1 MQDIVK
7 QELTVGNMVVFNPP
21 KYKGLVTGTVI
32 GFTPKMIKV
41 KYSAFWVRSFRDG
54 AWADWDTTNVYPTDV
69 MKVDEQIAF
78 IHTLSV

>member
-1 MQDIVK
+1 
-7 QELTVGNMVVFNPP
+7 MVVFNPP
-21 KYKGLVTGTVI
+21 KYKGLVTGTIV

-41 KYSAFWVRSFRDG
+41 KYSAAWVSNWVDG
-54 AWADWDTTNVYPTDV
+54 VRVDWDTTTVYPTDV

>member
-21 KYKGLVTGTVI
+21 KYKGLVTGTIV

-41 KYSAFWVRSFRDG
+41 KYSDYGVSSWVDG
-54 AWADWDTTNVYPTDV
+54 VRVDWDTTNVYPTDV